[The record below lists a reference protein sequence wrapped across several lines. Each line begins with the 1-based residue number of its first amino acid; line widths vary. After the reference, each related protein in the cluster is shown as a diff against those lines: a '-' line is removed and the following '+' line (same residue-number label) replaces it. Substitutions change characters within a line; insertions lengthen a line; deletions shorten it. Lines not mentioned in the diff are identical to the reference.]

1 MDVPREVRIEE
12 ALTRAFPR
20 LSLRTGAYLLAM
32 HVSGFVLLGLFLIP
46 TPATTALYGT
56 VEPPALV
63 VLALLLAGALAHVA
77 VQLPAALLGTL
88 VVDRHHPARAYGTAL
103 AAAGALSGTA
113 VAALGGGWVDWLDV
127 MLRLALSLACYVA
140 LVRMR

>member
-12 ALTRAFPR
+12 ALTRALPR
-20 LSLRTGAYLLAM
+20 LSLRTGVHLLAM
-32 HVSGFVLLGLFLIP
+32 HVSGFVLLGLFLVP
-46 TPATTALYGT
+46 TPSSAALYGT
-56 VEPPALV
+56 VEPPALL
-63 VLALLLAGALAHVA
+63 VLAMLLTGALAHVV

-88 VVDRHHPARAYGTAL
+88 VHRHHPVRAYGTAL
-103 AAAGALSGTA
+103 AAAGALSGIA
-113 VAALGGGWVDWLDV
+113 VAALGGGWAGWLDI

>member
-12 ALTRAFPR
+12 ALTRALPR
-20 LSLRTGAYLLAM
+20 LSLRTGAHLLAM

-46 TPATTALYGT
+46 TPSSAALYGT
-56 VEPPALV
+56 VEPPALL
-63 VLALLLAGALAHVA
+63 VLAMLLTGALAHVV

-88 VVDRHHPARAYGTAL
+88 VHRYHVARAYGTAL
-103 AAAGALSGTA
+103 ATAAVLSGIA

-127 MLRLALSLACYVA
+127 LLRLALSLACYVA